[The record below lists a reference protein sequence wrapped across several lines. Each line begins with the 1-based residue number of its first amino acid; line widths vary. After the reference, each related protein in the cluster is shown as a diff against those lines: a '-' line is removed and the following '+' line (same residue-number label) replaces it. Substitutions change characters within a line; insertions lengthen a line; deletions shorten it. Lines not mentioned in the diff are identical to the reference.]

1 MAGNSPSVKQMT
13 EMINR
18 MMGQRVLTEQ
28 QLNQILAGAKR
39 ANERGGMAAVLD
51 YLMKVTQ
58 ADVDKQELQDFAQ
71 DIQRNPQLGMD
82 FLQGKRNVPRS
93 RNRRR

>member
-1 MAGNSPSVKQMT
+1 MAGKGPSVKQMT
-13 EMINR
+13 EMINN

-39 ANERGGMAAVLD
+39 ANERGGMSAVLD

-58 ADVDKQELQDFAQ
+58 ADVEKGELQDFAK
-71 DIQRNPQLGMD
+71 DVQRNPQLGMD
-82 FLQGKRNVPRS
+82 LLEGKRKVPRG
-93 RNRRR
+93 RNRR